1 GEDAKVAVRN
11 VRREA
16 NEQAK
21 KLMKDK
27 LISEDDERRSLDDA
41 QKLTDR
47 TIAELDRLVAGK
59 EAEIL
64 AV

>member
-1 GEDAKVAVRN
+1 V
-11 VRREA
+11 
-16 NEQAK
+16 
-21 KLMKDK
+21 
-27 LISEDDERRSLDDA
+27 

-47 TIAELDRLVAGK
+47 SIAELDRLVHAK

>member
-1 GEDAKVAVRN
+1 V
-11 VRREA
+11 
-16 NEQAK
+16 
-21 KLMKDK
+21 
-27 LISEDDERRSLDDA
+27 

-47 TIAELDRLVAGK
+47 VVAEVDRMVSAK